1 MDFRSKLGTA
11 NRQAAD
17 WLARLHADDR
27 TAQDEDAFRSWLK
40 SDQVHE
46 HAFDSASSIW
56 TAVGGLRD
64 ELRSTSPLDERQ
76 SLATEETDEGIPG
89 TPSGMSRRAVM
100 AGGGA
105 LIVTAGVSFGWQTA
119 YAGVFTTNVG
129 EQRRVVLDDGTR
141 AMLDTSTRIRF
152 RAKSDIR
159 LLSLESGRIDLDIAA
174 EKRPFV
180 LDMGN
185 RQATTASARLDVS
198 RTDGGLQ
205 LTAINGSARI
215 DGPSGRP
222 VSLTMGSR
230 IAMIEGREDQLD
242 HPELEDLIAW
252 QGGRLVFR
260 DDTIAQAI
268 AEMNRYSYRTLV
280 VTDPKVA
287 TMRFSGAYRVGDPE
301 AFAHSLGVLL
311 PIRVINDGDM
321 IRIFAAS

>member
-1 MDFRSKLGTA
+1 VNFRSKLGNA

-27 TAQDEDAFRSWLK
+27 TAEDEDAFRSWLQ
-40 SDQVHE
+40 SDKVHE
-46 HAFDSASSIW
+46 EAFESASSIW
-56 TAVGGLRD
+56 TAVGGLRG
-64 ELRSTSPLDERQ
+64 ELRPTSPLLERQ
-76 SLATEETDEGIPG
+76 SLATEGADDDVPG
-89 TPSGMSRRAVM
+89 TSAGMTRRAVM

-105 LIVTAGVSFGWQTA
+105 LVVTAGISLGWQTA
-119 YAGVFTTNVG
+119 YAGVITTNVG
-129 EQRRVVLDDGTR
+129 EQRRVVLEDGTR
-141 AMLDTSTRIRF
+141 AMLDTNTRIRF

-159 LLSLESGRIDLDIAA
+159 LLSLESGRIDLDIAVEA
-174 EKRPFV
+174 RPFV

-198 RTDGGLQ
+198 RTDGGLH
-205 LTAINGSARI
+205 LTAISGSARI

-222 VSLTMGSR
+222 VALTTGSR
-230 IAMIEGREDQLD
+230 IAMIEGREDQVD
-242 HPELEDLIAW
+242 RPELEDLIAW

-268 AEMNRYSYRTLV
+268 AEMNRYSHRALV

-311 PIRVINDGDM
+311 PIRVMPEGDT
-321 IRIFAAS
+321 IRIVAAS